1 MFFQLQPSTKLL
13 IAVRTDD
20 VAITLYC
27 DDGIYIDGL
36 LVMDS
41 QYKNIK
47 IGEDYYYK
55 TVDYPNGSIRSVYV
69 KKQLYFHP
77 LKFRPDL

>member
-27 DDGIYIDGL
+27 DNGIYIDGL

-47 IGEDYYYK
+47 IGEDY
-55 TVDYPNGSIRSVYV
+55 SIKLWIIPMGV
-69 KKQLYFHP
+69 
-77 LKFRPDL
+77 